1 MAKTKK
7 HIISKNI
14 DTTKLSPYASLRNMN
29 SWRLTPVSDTFLDKF
44 CEDLMSWS
52 FQEDAFCLTQFL
64 RYYGIHEQVFY
75 DWVKKYEQVK
85 YAHWVAMSNLGDK
98 REIGALTK
106 KYDSG
111 TVEKVMAVY
120 SSVWAAAEVRRSKL
134 RREEQGDSFE
144 DLTNCVRELVEQ
156 KWGDKKEK

>member
-1 MAKTKK
+1 MPKTKK
-7 HIISKNI
+7 NNMPKKI
-14 DTTKLSPYASLRNMN
+14 DTTKLSPYAAYKNMN

-44 CEDLMSWS
+44 CDDLMHWS

-64 RYYGIHEQVFY
+64 RYYGVHEQVFY
-75 DWVKKYEQVK
+75 DWVAKYEKVK

-106 KYDSG
+106 KYDAG
-111 TVEKVMAVY
+111 MVEKVMSVY
-120 SSVWAAAEVRRSKL
+120 SSVWAAAEARRAKL

-144 DLTNCVRELVEQ
+144 DLTNCVIELVEQ
-156 KWGDKKEK
+156 KWGDKKE